1 MSTNQPYPRD
11 PRLQDYQQPPNQV
24 PGNGYSSADDT
35 VQTSNVGSA
44 YAQRQ
49 HESYVDSRG
58 NQVENRS
65 EVYED
70 ENLRRANIRA
80 WITRVVY
87 FVLGVVE
94 VILLLRLIF
103 RLLGANES
111 SDFVMFL
118 YNLSHIF
125 VGPFNGIFNDQALGR
140 SVFEI
145 STLVAMIVYA
155 LIAWGIV
162 SLGNVIFAPQYP
174 GRQSRTTTRR
184 RY

>member
-1 MSTNQPYPRD
+1 
-11 PRLQDYQQPPNQV
+11 
-24 PGNGYSSADDT
+24 
-35 VQTSNVGSA
+35 
-44 YAQRQ
+44 
-49 HESYVDSRG
+49 
-58 NQVENRS
+58 
-65 EVYED
+65 
-70 ENLRRANIRA
+70 
-80 WITRVVY
+80 VY

-155 LIAWGIV
+155 LIAWGLV
-162 SLGNVIFAPQYP
+162 SLGNLIFAPQYP